1 MQPVPTVYQQ
11 RRALG
16 LCGIPGCEEEP
27 GDHAF
32 CGRHRGAQSDAHAR
46 RRAAGLTFTL
56 SLRPTHAADLGYVCE
71 QFGLG
76 RQDALRLMIAA
87 CAKEVRSGRLGI
99 SDLRAGGGES
109 TGAL

>member
-1 MQPVPTVYQQ
+1 MQPVPSVYKQ

-16 LCGIPGCEEEP
+16 LCGIPGCEEDP

-32 CGRHRGAQSDAHAR
+32 CGKHRKAQSGAHAR
-46 RRAAGLTFTL
+46 RRAAGMTFTL
-56 SLRPTHAADLGYVCE
+56 SLRPTHAADLDYVCE

-87 CAKEVRSGRLGI
+87 CAREVRRGNLGVADFK
-99 SDLRAGGGES
+99 SGGGEP
-109 TGAL
+109 A